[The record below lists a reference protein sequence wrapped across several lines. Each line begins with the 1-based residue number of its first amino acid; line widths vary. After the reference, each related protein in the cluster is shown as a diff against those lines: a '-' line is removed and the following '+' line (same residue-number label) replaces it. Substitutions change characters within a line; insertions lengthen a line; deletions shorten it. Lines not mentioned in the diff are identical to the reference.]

1 LVEAYRI
8 GVHIAMT
15 NGVSQVLGVVAREML
30 GFQRHIDATTA
41 KLGTLRTALIGLG
54 AVTVGGAMLAGV
66 NALVRGGEEMV
77 HQQALLRAAGETNRG
92 IAEATGQAWA
102 TAAQVMGTTAS
113 GNLRALGELR
123 GLLGSLPEAGQVL
136 GRFQQF
142 SRVLGVV
149 TGQNDEGAAGL
160 AARMLDLRG
169 AIRFNNGQLDQQR
182 FGGEMD
188 AFSRAVITNRGRV
201 SPAQLL
207 NFMQQAGPAGT
218 MLTPQALYGDMS
230 TLIESM
236 GGHRAGTA
244 LTAAYRQLVAGVMP
258 QRQARFLESA
268 GLLEGGSRTG
278 QRRRKA
284 DGSFEVAPAGEVLL
298 SRGGVR
304 GREILMRDPTAW
316 FDQFLMP
323 AMTRAGARTEQ
334 QRLDFILKAF
344 STATGQRFWT
354 QIMLS
359 REQIDRERANQAA
372 VPASAAAD
380 LLAQSP
386 VAARQAVGAG
396 WDNLM
401 AALGSPL
408 VPAAVKM
415 MNALASAL
423 NSMAQA
429 AGRNPTLVRTLGFI
443 AAGIGAALVALG
455 TVMIGAAALAALGG
469 GGLVA
474 GVLAAGA
481 AVGALVAMLTTITR
495 EDWSAVGRFFATWGA
510 TLFETMIAGPFRWVR
525 DGLAAI
531 DWLAPWRWVTERM
544 GEAWGWLKEKSDQ
557 VVAIITEWSPALGA
571 AIEAFRTKA
580 AEIVTA
586 IVEWVKGIPGRILE
600 GLSGSGQGLLTQP
613 DAQAQRRLN
622 EMNRGNLGGF
632 PPVQDPDAIRQQN
645 FVPPF
650 RETPQMVPI
659 ILNMDGRR
667 VGEGVMPWIERSVSG
682 PVQAAARFDGRR
694 ALAGVETA

>member
-1 LVEAYRI
+1 MVEAYRI
-8 GVHIAMT
+8 GVHLAMT

-30 GFQRHIDATTA
+30 GFQRHIDAATA

-66 NALVRGGEEMV
+66 NALVKGGEQMV

-123 GLLGSLPEAGQVL
+123 GLLGSLPEANAVL
-136 GRFQQF
+136 GQFQQF

-169 AIRFNNGQLDQQR
+169 AIRFENGQLDQQR

-188 AFSRAVITNRGRV
+188 AFMRAVITNRGRV
-201 SPAQLL
+201 SPRDLL

-236 GGHRAGTA
+236 GGLRAGTA

-258 QRQARFLESA
+258 QRQARFLEAA
-268 GLLEGGSRTG
+268 GLLEGGSRTAH
-278 QRRRKA
+278 RRLHA
-284 DGSFEVAPAGEVLL
+284 GGGFEVAPAGEVLL

-304 GREILMRDPTAW
+304 GRDVLMNNPVAW
-316 FDQFLMP
+316 FDRYLVP
-323 AMTRAGARTEQ
+323 AMERAGAKTEQ

-359 REQIDRERANQAA
+359 RAQIDRERANQAA
-372 VPASAAAD
+372 VPADAAAR
-380 LLAQSP
+380 LLAESP
-386 VAARQAVGAG
+386 VAARQALGAA
-396 WDNLM
+396 WENLLT
-401 AALGSPL
+401 ALGSPL
-408 VPAAVKM
+408 VPLAARA
-415 MNALASAL
+415 MNAVAEAV
-423 NSMAQA
+423 NSVAQA
-429 AGRNPTLVRTLGFI
+429 AARNPALVRTLGYI
-443 AAGIGAALVALG
+443 ATGLGAALVALG
-455 TVMIGAAALAALGG
+455 TVMVGAAALAALGG

-481 AVGALVAMLTTITR
+481 ALGAVTAALMSFSR
-495 EDWSAVGRFFATWGA
+495 EDWASVGRFFATWGA
-510 TLFETMIAGPFRWVR
+510 TLYETLIAAPFRW
-525 DGLAAI
+525 LQAQIAAI
-531 DWLAPWRWVTERM
+531 DWLLPWRVLTAAVSAGWQAVTDRV
-544 GEAWGWLKEKSDQ
+544 DQ
-557 VVAIITEWSPALGA
+557 AVAAITDWSPRLGA
-571 AIEAFRTKA
+571 AIEGFRTKA
-580 AEIVTA
+580 AEVISA
-586 IVEWVKGIPGRILE
+586 IVDWIIGLPGRLLGSLE
-600 GLSGSGQGLLTQP
+600 GTGTGGRQEGAPNRNALGGRGAAMVPPPAQPMSYSPWDGSDASTSREAVIRVPVYLDGRVLTEVVTRHQARDLSRPNRSGAGLDSRVALP
-613 DAQAQRRLN
+613 DA
-622 EMNRGNLGGF
+622 
-632 PPVQDPDAIRQQN
+632 
-645 FVPPF
+645 
-650 RETPQMVPI
+650 ETI
-659 ILNMDGRR
+659 
-667 VGEGVMPWIERSVSG
+667 
-682 PVQAAARFDGRR
+682 
-694 ALAGVETA
+694 